1 MERLQYRQGDIFII
15 EVNEDVPNDAKV
27 EDRDNG
33 RIVLAYG
40 EATGHAHAIHN
51 KGATL
56 FALENN
62 LRLLKTEE
70 DIDLVHEE
78 HSTIKLPAK
87 KIFQII
93 RQRVYTPTRIVTVAD

>member
-15 EVNEDVPNDAKV
+15 EVNKEIPIDAKV
-27 EDRDNG
+27 EDRDNE

-62 LRLLKTEE
+62 LRLLKTDEE
-70 DIDLVHEE
+70 VELVHEE
-78 HSTIKLPAK
+78 HSTIKLPANK
-87 KIFQII
+87 TFQII
-93 RQRVYTPTRIVTVAD
+93 RQRTYTPTRIVTVAD

>member
-15 EVNEDVPNDAKV
+15 EVNEDIPSNAKV

-51 KGATL
+51 KSATL

-62 LRLLKTEE
+62 LRLLKTDEE
-70 DIDLVHEE
+70 VELVHEE